1 MDEDRETLGG
11 SRGITTPECLGQI
24 AHRHCK
30 YCSTDCPASALC
42 VLIVMEHY
50 LR

>member
-1 MDEDRETLGG
+1 MDEDRDTLEG
-11 SRGITTPECLGQI
+11 SRGTVTHVCIGQI
-24 AHRHCK
+24 ARRHNK

>member
-1 MDEDRETLGG
+1 MDEDKETLGR
-11 SRGITTPECLGQI
+11 SSEVITPVCLGQI
-24 AHRHCK
+24 ARRHSK
-30 YCSTDCPASALC
+30 YCSADCPASALC

>member
-1 MDEDRETLGG
+1 MDDEREMLGVP
-11 SRGITTPECLGQI
+11 SGITTPECLGQI
-24 AHRHCK
+24 ARRHCK
-30 YCSTDCPASALC
+30 YCSTECPASALC